1 MLRTFNAGG
10 TPMARSL
17 EWMKLTAAEVQAAAA
32 EDALLIVPVASLEQ
46 HGPALVTGTDIILG
60 GNVALETARK
70 LVAAGHPALVTPVVW
85 HGLAEHHM
93 AFGGTVT
100 LDSATFQAVLRHVVK
115 SAARHGFKRVFLMN
129 GHGGNAE
136 AIGTAATDLAVEFGI
151 RVGGGTYWH
160 MVPKAIAPLLE
171 DQPGLMHACEAET
184 SMVWHLLPEGV
195 RPDRLPEAHGPSSSR
210 APGQPP
216 GLLMRRSF
224 KEITPT
230 GVVGDARRASRA
242 KGAALLDAIATKCAE
257 LLANPAIW
265 GKA

>member
-1 MLRTFNAGG
+1 
-10 TPMARSL
+10 MARSI

-32 EDALLIVPVASLEQ
+32 EDALLIIPVASLEQ

-160 MVPKAIAPLLE
+160 MVPEVIAPLLQ
-171 DQPGLMHACEAET
+171 DQPTLMHACEAET
-184 SMVWHLLPEGV
+184 SMMMAIQPGCV
-195 RPDRLPEAHGPSSSR
+195 RTENIAR
-210 APGQPP
+210 AVPTRFAPPAPP
-216 GLLMRRSF
+216 GF
-224 KEITPT
+224 KRTRPFAEMTDT
-230 GVVGDARRASRA
+230 GVLGDPRSASAA
-242 KGAALLDAIATKCAE
+242 KGERLFDAAAARLAE
-257 LLANPAIW
+257 ELARPELW
-265 GKA
+265 G

>member
-1 MLRTFNAGG
+1 
-10 TPMARSL
+10 MARSL
-17 EWMKLTAAEVQAAAA
+17 EWMKLTAAEVQAEADA
-32 EDALLIVPVASLEQ
+32 DALLIIPVASLEQ
-46 HGPALVTGTDIILG
+46 HGPHLATGTDMILG
-60 GNVALETARK
+60 GNVALETARL
-70 LVAAGHPALVTPVVW
+70 LVAAGHRTLVTPVVW

-115 SAARHGFKRVFLMN
+115 SASRHGFKRVFLMN

-160 MVPKAIAPLLE
+160 MVPEVIEPLLKK
-171 DQPGLMHACEAET
+171 QPTLMHACEAET
-184 SMVWHLLPEGV
+184 SLVMHLLPEGV
-195 RPDRLPEAHGPSSSR
+195 RPEKLSEAHGPTSSR
-210 APGQPP
+210 VAGQPP

-224 KEITPT
+224 REITPS
-230 GVVGDARRASRA
+230 GVVGDARVASA
-242 KGAALLDAIATKCAE
+242 EKGERLLAAIAAKCAE

-265 GKA
+265 GRD

>member
-1 MLRTFNAGG
+1 
-10 TPMARSL
+10 MARSL

-115 SAARHGFKRVFLMN
+115 SAARHGFRRVFLLN

-151 RVGGGTYWH
+151 HVGGGTYWH
-160 MVPKAIAPLLE
+160 MVPEVIAPLLQ
-171 DQPGLMHACEAET
+171 DQPTLMHACEAET
-184 SMVWHLLPEGV
+184 SMVWSLLPEGV
-195 RPDRLPEAHGPSSSR
+195 RPDRLPEAHGPASTR
-210 APGQPP
+210 VAGQPP

-224 KEITPT
+224 KELTPT
-230 GVVGDARRASRA
+230 GVVGDARRASPE
-242 KGAALLDAIATKCAE
+242 KGAALLDAIAAKCAE

-265 GKA
+265 GRA